1 MIGWSP
7 PIRADA
13 IMQTTDYSDVTT
25 YLTVQCLSIMQDFM
39 ILNNYLPWCCNVLI
53 CIYCISYK
61 VIHSFINFVS
71 GKQTD
76 NSAAVTSLP
85 LLSVGDCR
93 CMIYINSLIQSFN
106 LHGKSYF
113 HWSGYRVMCSRP
125 GCVHD
130 SDSLHKQKTIGSRLT
145 SELWRMRED
154 DQHSPPFLYRPS
166 TLRL

>member
-1 MIGWSP
+1 MVSNKISLMHNFEVSIHSAHKADLPLWLVQFGWSP
-7 PIRADA
+7 HSKPIRADA

-76 NSAAVTSLP
+76 DSAAVTSLP

-93 CMIYINSLIQSFN
+93 CMIYINNTKF
-106 LHGKSYF
+106 
-113 HWSGYRVMCSRP
+113 
-125 GCVHD
+125 
-130 SDSLHKQKTIGSRLT
+130 
-145 SELWRMRED
+145 
-154 DQHSPPFLYRPS
+154 
-166 TLRL
+166 